1 MSATRQV
8 SGGLSDEVIDGL
20 NAIAGPKRV
29 FTGKAARLNRT
40 RVPATF
46 PVHRWEE
53 LMPDVVVLPRTTEEV
68 AEVLKLAN
76 RFRIPVVPRAGGTGL
91 VDGAVPLR
99 KGILLDLKAM
109 DQILEVDTHARTVTV
124 QPGINLQTL
133 NQALAPTGMFFPDFP
148 GSYPCALV
156 GGRLGTNGW
165 SMLAGRYG
173 HMRNLIVSMEV
184 VLPTGDVI
192 EVHEGGRKVR
202 KTSNAIQLKQL
213 FIGHQGTLGVATE
226 ITLELV
232 PRPEVEFAA
241 TFGVESFEA
250 AYEIAGEATALGLA
264 SLAGLHFEDDRKID
278 FISRETPVL
287 LDLAVTPGA
296 MIGAVFYGVREEVR
310 AAGRRLM
317 QTVTA
322 AGGEYLGDAF
332 SQIGRATWH
341 DVWSQPLKGRLP
353 DGQVVPM
360 SWHEDDA
367 GMPYP
372 GLPAVRKEWHEII
385 ARYTDELGVIDDWG
399 VSFYTSGNTNTGGDY
414 TSILDVGIWEEKIDE
429 AFWEVWV
436 ECKREIAQVALKHGG
451 TISGAHGGTRAGDV
465 ELLPQEMG
473 EGQFALMLDI
483 KRLLD
488 PNNVM
493 NPGKYLMDR
502 AYEGLEAEGVT
513 DDGLQVSGS
522 DSARTSSPYEQH
534 GRAAPGSAGDRS
546 RFDETRR
553 AGIDARMGE

>member
-1 MSATRQV
+1 MAATKQIS
-8 SGGLSDEVIDGL
+8 SGLPEEVLDALG
-20 NAIAGPKRV
+20 AILGHKRV

-40 RVPATF
+40 RVPSTF

-53 LMPDVVVLPRTTEEV
+53 LMPDVVVLPHTTQEV
-68 AEVLKLAN
+68 AEILKLAN

-91 VDGAVPLR
+91 ADGALPLR
-99 KGILLDLKAM
+99 KGILLDVKAM
-109 DQILEVDTHARTVTV
+109 DKIIEVDTHARTVTV
-124 QPGINLQTL
+124 QPGIQLQTL

-148 GSYPCALV
+148 GSYPCACV

-192 EVHEGGRKVR
+192 EVHEGGRNVR

-226 ITLELV
+226 ITLELL
-232 PRPEVEFAA
+232 PRPEAEFAA
-241 TFGVESFEA
+241 TFGCESFEH

-264 SLAGLHFEDDRKID
+264 TLAGLHFEDDRKLE
-278 FISRETPVL
+278 FIGRETTVFSDRAKPPKAIIGGVL
-287 LDLAVTPGA
+287 
-296 MIGAVFYGVREEVR
+296 YGVRDEVR
-310 AAGRRLM
+310 GAGRRFM
-317 QTVTA
+317 QCVTA
-322 AGGEYLGDAF
+322 AGGEYLGDPI

-341 DVWSQPLKGRLP
+341 DVWSQPLSGRLP

-372 GLPAVRKEWHEII
+372 ALPAVRKEWHEII
-385 ARYTDELGVIDDWG
+385 ARYTPQLGIIDDWG
-399 VSFYTSGNTNTGGDY
+399 VSFYTSGNINTGGDY
-414 TSILDVGIWEEKIDE
+414 TSILDVGVWEEKQDD

-436 ECKREIAQVALKHGG
+436 KCKREIAEVALKHGG
-451 TISGAHGGTRAGDV
+451 TISGAHGGTREGDV

-502 AYEGLEAEGVT
+502 AYEDLDDEGGT
-513 DDGLQVSGS
+513 
-522 DSARTSSPYEQH
+522 P
-534 GRAAPGSAGDRS
+534 
-546 RFDETRR
+546 
-553 AGIDARMGE
+553 